1 MNYCVFYLLT
11 KAILVYRA
19 FRNVTKLY
27 VKILHGLIH
36 VAVLIF
42 ASIALKAVFDSH
54 NKVAKPIPNLYRYAF
69 LNININVN
77 KKGSKFTSPKIIRK
91 KNLILICS

>member
-77 KKGSKFTSPKIIRK
+77 KKGSKCTSPKIIRK
-91 KNLILICS
+91 KNLILICL